1 MAKTVPATF
10 YQRAAAWSLDALPF
24 QIAFV
29 LLLPSAPNLSDGVS
43 EHTIAQAQLYLS
55 GVVGAGVVIFVL
67 YTLYHV
73 CMEKSFA
80 TTLGKFAVGLE
91 VVYPQLSWSKV
102 VSRFLGC
109 SLSWLIFNV
118 GHIMIFKKTFAL
130 HDQLTHTKVVYA
142 PEFAFGNTPALTPHF
157 HKCAQ
162 IVGLGWLCL
171 AALMSVVSVCLSVVE
186 LIMRLP
192 I

>member
-1 MAKTVPATF
+1 MAKMVPATF

-24 QIAFV
+24 QIAFA
-29 LLLPSAPNLSDGVS
+29 LLLPSPPNLAEGISQ
-43 EHTIAQAQLYLS
+43 HTITQAQSYLN
-55 GVVGAGVVIFVL
+55 GVLFVGVVIFVL
-67 YTLYHV
+67 YVLYHLL
-73 CMEKSFA
+73 MEKNFA

-102 VSRFLGC
+102 VARFLAC

-118 GHIMIFKKTFAL
+118 GHLMIFKKTFTL
-130 HDQLTHTKVVYA
+130 HDQLTHTQVVYD
-142 PEFAFGNTPALTPHF
+142 PDFCFGNTPALSSHF

-162 IVGLGWLCL
+162 VVGLGWLCL
-171 AALMSVVSVCLSVVE
+171 AALISVVSMCLSIFE
-186 LIMRLP
+186 MIMRVP